1 MIREQAGQSVSC
13 QMITA
18 SDGSEFTGT
27 VTVYVLGDAGTLTL
41 GSVGSGICTHEG
53 GGLHSYLPSA
63 AETNYDVA
71 AFQFR
76 GTGAITRTKEY
87 PTITVSQ
94 AAALGVSGV
103 AAGLTTFGDLYMEA
117 LDTELGSNDSAVLFT
132 TTRRQ
137 HAINEGIRQFCDLTE
152 CLKQRSTITVSSSAQ
167 EFNLNSTTIIAGGDF
182 VRVSDEGPAFKKYDT
197 AGSEILVLAGDRDFP
212 QREVPWLDA
221 ASPGWRST
229 NTGTPGGWY
238 LRDDAGAFYFGLDCP
253 VNVSTSETA
262 ELIVPYIARPSSM
275 TDDDHAPFVLNGSAR
290 RDLNEYAQAAVHFA
304 AHRLEKLRKDK
315 EASDSQLQSF
325 LGYVQRFLQAKRPK
339 GPRSVRMGKSYFRDA
354 IRGPV
359 AEGERAPWWR

>member
-13 QMITA
+13 QMTA
-18 SDGSEFTGT
+18 LDGSEFTGT
-27 VTVYVLGDAGTLTL
+27 VTVYVLGDAGTLVL

-53 GGLHSYLPSA
+53 GGLHSYMPSA
-63 AETNYDVA
+63 AETNYAVA

-87 PTITVSQ
+87 PTLTLTQQTAISVS
-94 AAALGVSGV
+94 
-103 AAGLTTFGDLYMEA
+103 AAGSNLTTFGDLYMDA

-132 TTRRQ
+132 TARRQ
-137 HAINEGIRQFCDLTE
+137 HAINEGVRQFCDLTE

-167 EFNLNSTTIIAGGDF
+167 EFDLNSTTVIAGGDF
-182 VRVSDEGPAFKKYDT
+182 VRIADEGPAFKKYDT
-197 AGSEILVLAGDRDFP
+197 AGTAILTLAGSRDFP

-221 ASPGWRST
+221 AEAGWRST
-229 NTGTPGGWY
+229 NVGMPQSWY

-253 VNVSTSETA
+253 VDVSTSETA
-262 ELIVPYIARPSSM
+262 ELIVPYVARPSSM
-275 TDDDHAPFVLNGSAR
+275 TAEADIPFVLNGSAR

-315 EASDSQLQSF
+315 EASDSQLQTF

-339 GPRSVRMGKSYFRDA
+339 GPRSVRTAKSYFNDA
-354 IRGPV
+354 MRGRV
-359 AEGERAPWWR
+359 AEGERGPWWR